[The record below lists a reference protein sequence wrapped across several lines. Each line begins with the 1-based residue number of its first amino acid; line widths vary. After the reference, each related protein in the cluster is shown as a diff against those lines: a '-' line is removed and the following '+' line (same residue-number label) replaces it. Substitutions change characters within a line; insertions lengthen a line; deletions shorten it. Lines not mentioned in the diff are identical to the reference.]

1 MASDLELMSSNDS
14 GTNGEQNPYIV
25 SFFFYFHFILKTSF
39 LRKFLCNN
47 FRSII
52 TKFKMYVTKDIG
64 EKNIFG

>member
-1 MASDLELMSSNDS
+1 MSSNDS
-14 GTNGEQNPYIV
+14 GTNGEQNPYVV
-25 SFFFYFHFILKTSF
+25 SFFYFILKTSF